1 MNTTREAKGAIS
13 AWNIGTPIGWSVAEQ
28 GEVNRNFIIRA
39 KQGRYVLR
47 QVLSHSHYG
56 SSKDLEFEFAYLN
69 YLERVGFPYQ
79 VPSAVPTREGRLF
92 IKVRGRYYWLYRF
105 IEGTVVEKLNESHF
119 EELARMMGTYH
130 LLVERSRLSN
140 GKPAVDL
147 YRRDWTLKEMERYRL
162 ELLKKPRMNP
172 RDATFIEES
181 AKLIPVLRRLDE
193 RPYSRVKRYPIHRDI
208 IPENLIWKK
217 NKLVGLIDFEH
228 VSGTNEPTVKDIAVT
243 LQFTCR
249 DKKLNHR
256 LDLKLVKRFLRSYE
270 KWHSVSDE
278 EIDLIPKLIATGFIE
293 DFVWAYWMIR
303 NDPERASPYGL
314 KLSSTAA
321 QWSYSKRDK
330 IAQAIES

>member
-1 MNTTREAKGAIS
+1 MNTPREAKEGIL
-13 AWNIGTPIGWSVAEQ
+13 AWNIGTPTRWSVAGQ
-28 GEVNRNFIIRA
+28 GEVNRNFIIWT

-92 IKVRGRYYWLYRF
+92 TKIRGRYYWLYRF
-105 IEGTVVEKLNESHF
+105 IEGTLVEKLKESHF
-119 EELARMMGTYH
+119 EELAEMMGTYH

-140 GKPAVDL
+140 GKPVVDL
-147 YRRDWTLKEMERYRL
+147 YRRDWTLKEMEGYRS
-162 ELLKKPRMNP
+162 ELLKERRMNR

-193 RPYSRVKRYPIHRDI
+193 RPYSSLKRYPIHRDI
-208 IPENLIWKK
+208 IPENLVWNK

-228 VSGTNEPTVKDIAVT
+228 VSGANEPTVKDIAVT

-249 DKKLNHR
+249 DKRLRHH

-278 EIDLIPKLIATGFIE
+278 EVELIPNLIASSFIE
-293 DFVWAYWMIR
+293 DFVWAYWMLR
-303 NDPERASPYGL
+303 NDPERASPYVL

-321 QWSYSKRDK
+321 QWSYSNREK